1 MGEDFGFLATKEDIE
16 NVLNEFSFSTKYKL
30 KIIQAVYAS
39 SYPVSCRMLTTYL
52 KLYRDKPR
60 LCSERIHEV
69 CDLPTCS
76 SLDDEKR
83 VYQILKAL
91 ATKTL
96 AKADTLK
103 LHSVSRYVN
112 RSLGFAGDAYRFIAA
127 VSSKGGLE
135 NIKKRDISSAFLTL
149 VLPNCV
155 KSGLVPDFEKDW
167 SSRSRKLQYVFPA
180 LILRVGLEWAICC
193 DRASRILQTFM
204 RFAKYKCLCRRKLK
218 LRHQSASRI
227 QARWRGVLGRRHAF
241 AKQNQLQSLWQ
252 QLYDESRLMYYF
264 FDNYSQTSHWTAPSI
279 PFQPYGWW
287 PRDVALIVSAP
298 GYCCECFTEKSTR
311 QCDHCVNPV
320 TGENQSYCF
329 ACFAMKHNGS
339 RDLLTHTYSLIGVTL
354 KYNCVCVECDTVASV
369 KCSDCED
376 FFCKACFKRI
386 HRKGNRKLH
395 VKYSFSADA
404 EMCVECNHDIAS
416 LKCINCCDYFCHS
429 CFEELHRNGRK
440 RKHDVENLNFIS
452 NDPVVQEFQ
461 LNRHNKKANE
471 LSKKAKDWRKFRP
484 SRPPPGK

>member
-1 MGEDFGFLATKEDIE
+1 M
-16 NVLNEFSFSTKYKL
+16 
-30 KIIQAVYAS
+30 
-39 SYPVSCRMLTTYL
+39 
-52 KLYRDKPR
+52 
-60 LCSERIHEV
+60 
-69 CDLPTCS
+69 
-76 SLDDEKR
+76 
-83 VYQILKAL
+83 
-91 ATKTL
+91 
-96 AKADTLK
+96 
-103 LHSVSRYVN
+103 
-112 RSLGFAGDAYRFIAA
+112 
-127 VSSKGGLE
+127 
-135 NIKKRDISSAFLTL
+135 
-149 VLPNCV
+149 
-155 KSGLVPDFEKDW
+155 SGLVPDFEKDW
-167 SSRSRKLQYVFPA
+167 CSRSRKLQYVFPA

-339 RDLLTHTYSLIGVTL
+339 RPADDTYSLL
-354 KYNCVCVECDTVASV
+354 E
-369 KCSDCED
+369 
-376 FFCKACFKRI
+376 
-386 HRKGNRKLH
+386 
-395 VKYSFSADA
+395 
-404 EMCVECNHDIAS
+404 
-416 LKCINCCDYFCHS
+416 
-429 CFEELHRNGRK
+429 
-440 RKHDVENLNFIS
+440 
-452 NDPVVQEFQ
+452 
-461 LNRHNKKANE
+461 
-471 LSKKAKDWRKFRP
+471 
-484 SRPPPGK
+484 